1 MSVNDDPE
9 WRALAQDW
17 TEPSC
22 ADAEAELPSVAEVRR
37 RARLQTA
44 IFVTELA
51 VCAAAAATLA
61 WRAAHGAAW
70 LPTLT
75 GAAFTA
81 FALLAAIW
89 AWRVRDAGS
98 ADNVR
103 DALRLSIG
111 QTRTWLRW
119 IVAGYVICAA
129 ALVHLAVMLADAAPP
144 APAIAA
150 AAAAFVLATLAALTF
165 AQRRQRRRLAN
176 LRALQADLY
185 GAGDT
190 DR

>member
-1 MSVNDDPE
+1 MSVNDDPQ
-9 WRALAQDW
+9 WRDLAQDW
-17 TEPSC
+17 TAPRDDD
-22 ADAEAELPSVAEVRR
+22 DAEAPSLAEVRR

-44 IFVTELA
+44 VFGAELT
-51 VCAAAAATLA
+51 VCAAAAAVLA
-61 WRAAHGAAW
+61 WRAVHGAAW

-89 AWRVRDAGS
+89 AWRTRDAGS
-98 ADNVR
+98 ADSVR
-103 DALRLSIG
+103 DALRIAIA

-119 IVAGYVICAA
+119 IVAGYAICAG
-129 ALVHLAVMLADAAPP
+129 ALLHLAVMLGDAAPP
-144 APAIAA
+144 APPIAA
-150 AAAAFVLATLAALTF
+150 AAAAFVLATLIALAA
-165 AQRRQRRRLAN
+165 AQRRQRRRLSN

-185 GAGDT
+185 EAGEA

>member
-1 MSVNDDPE
+1 MNVNDDPQ

-17 TEPSC
+17 TAPSR
-22 ADAEAELPSVAEVRR
+22 ADGGADLPSLAEVRR

-44 IFVTELA
+44 VFVAELA
-51 VCAAAAATLA
+51 VCAAAAAALA
-61 WRAAHGAAW
+61 WRAVHGAAW

-89 AWRVRDAGS
+89 AWRTRDAGS
-98 ADNVR
+98 ADSVR
-103 DALRLSIG
+103 DALRTSIG

-119 IVAGYVICAA
+119 IAAGYAICAG
-129 ALVHLAVMLADAAPP
+129 ALIHMAVMVADAAPP

-150 AAAAFVLATLAALTF
+150 AAAAFVLATLVAL
-165 AQRRQRRRLAN
+165 AIAHRRQRRRLSN
-176 LRALQADLY
+176 LRTLQADLY
-185 GAGDT
+185 ETGDT

>member
-17 TEPSC
+17 TVPPR
-22 ADAEAELPSVAEVRR
+22 ADAGTDLPSVAEVRR

-44 IFVTELA
+44 IFVAELA
-51 VCAAAAATLA
+51 VCAAAAGALA

-89 AWRVRDAGS
+89 AWRTRDAGS
-98 ADNVR
+98 ADSVR

-111 QTRTWLRW
+111 QARTWLRW
-119 IVAGYVICAA
+119 IVAGYAICAA
-129 ALVHLAVMLADAAPP
+129 ALVHLAVMQADASPP
-144 APAIAA
+144 APPIAA
-150 AAAAFVLATLAALTF
+150 AAAAFVLATLVALAI
-165 AQRRQRRRLAN
+165 AQRRQRRRLSS
-176 LRALQADLY
+176 LRVLQADLDDT
-185 GAGDT
+185 GDT
-190 DR
+190 ER